1 MSNQS
6 TQGGVIMDG
15 EFLPFTYSL
24 YENGFEI
31 LDEYMA
37 HVELDN
43 SIRVLTVDM
52 IIDGNKF
59 NTIQELID
67 YIYGH

>member
-1 MSNQS
+1 MENKLKK
-6 TQGGVIMDG
+6 GVTLNDQ
-15 EFLPFTYSL
+15 FLPFTYTL
-24 YENGFEI
+24 YDNGFKI
-31 LDEYMA
+31 IDIDMA
-37 HVELDN
+37 HVELN
-43 SIRVLTVDM
+43 KTIRVLTIDM